1 MRVLFGVFLFL
12 STARPGSATSRCT
25 INWGDAG
32 SWISCFFASAT
43 WVVRVWATYPHRRYG
58 FGFMFAQLLRQRL
71 AQAILALSHE
81 DYGLTVGFQ
90 ALPGGLLRH
99 VAYDTN
105 IHSRTPVL
113 RTLPRNWA
121 QYIRSLYPHPSLPL
135 LAPIS
140 PSYLSSRLI
149 YLPIVSSLSLLII
162 QEGSRP

>member
-1 MRVLFGVFLFL
+1 MLFRVFLFL

-121 QYIRSLYPHPSLPL
+121 QYIRSLYPHPSLP
-135 LAPIS
+135 P
-140 PSYLSSRLI
+140 PSSHFPQLPFFTSHLSSHCLFIEPVNYPR
-149 YLPIVSSLSLLII
+149 
-162 QEGSRP
+162 RW